1 MEQTIL
7 DGICII
13 SFYIAG
19 TVGLLVAGEFIYK
32 FYEIVSPAIGK
43 KVSGLLSS
51 ANIRRPQRPFHSF
64 YCRTFPI
71 RQKG

>member
-19 TVGLLVAGEFIYK
+19 TVGLLVAGDFIYK
-32 FYEIVSPAIGK
+32 FYEIVIPTIGK

-51 ANIRRPQRPFHSF
+51 AHTRRHQRPFPGCH
-64 YCRTFPI
+64 YRTIPI
-71 RQKG
+71 RSRG

>member
-7 DGICII
+7 DGICIM
-13 SFYIAG
+13 SFYIAA
-19 TVGLLVAGEFIYK
+19 TVILLVAGEFAYK
-32 FYEIVSPAIGK
+32 FYELLASAIGK

-51 ANIRRPQRPFHSF
+51 AHTRRHQRPFDGC
-64 YCRTFPI
+64 YCRIFPV